1 MPLPQI
7 TFTKQDGGLGRPL
20 TGEDHISGMVMYSN
34 SLPAGF
40 GTDTMKTVF
49 SLQQAEALGIVEGS
63 ASFGVLWYHI
73 REYFRLQSKGVLHV
87 GIFPVPAGAYDF
99 AEVKTLQ
106 VFANGKIRQVAVYA
120 HLIAGVSTANATAL
134 HNRCVELFA
143 DHMPLIAMIA
153 TDISAIADLSTL
165 TDLRDGTSSYYVSWV
180 IGQDGNGLGKA
191 LYDSLGYSIT
201 CLGAVLGAVSLAQV
215 HQNIGWVRTFKA
227 SDTELDVP
235 AFANGDLYS
244 SKATSELNSINDA
257 GYIFLRRYVG
267 KDGSFFNDSHTVVA
281 TTSDYYS
288 IEQNRTIDKVVR
300 NVYAALVDE
309 INGPVEVDADT
320 GKLATTYVEYLKS
333 LGDQS
338 LLQMERDGELSGYE
352 TIIDPDQD
360 IAATSNI
367 EVSVNLVGIGVA
379 RIFSVNVG
387 YQKSLS

>member
-34 SLPAGF
+34 TLPAGF
-40 GTDTMKTVF
+40 GSDTMKTVF

-63 ASFGVLWYHI
+63 AAFGVLWYHI
-73 REYFRLQSKGVLHV
+73 REYFRIQSKGVLHV
-87 GIFPVPAGAYDF
+87 GVFPVPAGAYDF
-99 AEVKTLQ
+99 AEIKQLQ

-120 HLIAGVSTANATAL
+120 HLIAGVATPNATSL
-134 HNRCVELFA
+134 HARCQELFE
-143 DHMPLIAMIA
+143 DHMPLIALLA
-153 TDISAIADLSTL
+153 TDISAVADLSTL
-165 TDLRDGTSSYYVSWV
+165 PDLRDGTSSFYVSWI
-180 IGQDGNGLGKA
+180 IGQDGSGLGKA
-191 LYDSLGYSIT
+191 LYDSLGYSIS
-201 CLGAVLGAVSLAQV
+201 CIGAVLGAVSLAQV
-215 HQNIGWVRTFKA
+215 HINIGYVRQFKV

-244 SKATSELNSINDA
+244 AKSTSELNSLNDA
-257 GYIFLRRYVG
+257 GYIFLRRYIG
-267 KDGSFFNDSHTVVA
+267 KDGSFFNDSHTVVT

-300 NVYAALVDE
+300 LVYAALVDE

-320 GKLATTYVEYLKS
+320 GKLASTYVEYLKS
-333 LGDQS
+333 LGDQA

-360 IAATSNI
+360 VAATSKI
-367 EVSVNLVGIGVA
+367 EVSVNLVGVGVA
-379 RIFSVNVG
+379 RVFSVNVG
-387 YQKSLS
+387 YQKSLN